1 MITSPE
7 RVEFQLFGIDCE
19 AEAWPSGCDIEKG
32 IARSC
37 GFWFPL
43 RFRDYDFQMPESTQV
58 RIADAPKPV
67 FGLFFSFSRLEIPVL
82 IANRRS
88 VSGDFAVSC
97 HPVVVYVEARDYTS
111 AETTG
116 RKSTECDRK
125 STNIDRNATE
135 MRPNATLLRHFV
147 QVANSG
153 LRRIACDFLTSRIR
167 VGCEPKA
174 HGRPSVGTSS
184 DFVEADVPFDPAHVT
199 FFGVPRVVK
208 KAHLGPNL
216 FEEFHLGS
224 PTDGS
229 GISRAARA

>member
-1 MITSPE
+1 MAATSRRVSPDHAAFGSLSVSEIMISKCQNRRKSELRTLQNRFLVCFSHF
-7 RVEFQLFGIDCE
+7 RVSKF
-19 AEAWPSGCDIEKG
+19 
-32 IARSC
+32 
-37 GFWFPL
+37 
-43 RFRDYDFQMPESTQV
+43 RF
-58 RIADAPKPV
+58 
-67 FGLFFSFSRLEIPVL
+67 L